1 MFDKGFQI
9 GNYAFMRLG
18 TYLER
23 KKITPAEFGRLLG
36 LKSRASVLR
45 YISGERKPADD
56 IMAKI
61 KKVTK
66 GAVTADSF
74 YQ

>member
-1 MFDKGFQI
+1 M
-9 GNYAFMRLG
+9 NLE
-18 TYLER
+18 TYLKR
-23 KKITPAEFGRLLG
+23 KKITPAEFGRQLG
-36 LKSRASVLR
+36 LKSRASVIR

-61 KKVTK
+61 KEITNGK
-66 GAVTADSF
+66 VTADSF

>member
-1 MFDKGFQI
+1 MDLK
-9 GNYAFMRLG
+9 
-18 TYLER
+18 TYLKR
-23 KKITPAEFGRLLG
+23 KKITPSEFGRMLG
-36 LKSRASVLR
+36 LKSRASVPR
-45 YISGERKPADD
+45 YISGERKPDAD

-61 KKVTK
+61 KEITK